1 MVDGD
6 EGVAVVGDHVEG
18 SLIGRKRDMG
28 APEVL
33 ELEYFQGRATW
44 VEMDRQMEENLAL
57 SIEFFSLLASC
68 VMGIRAGQI
77 LIFYKLINRNY
88 LLGPNFEKNYL
99 YLSVEVSPTGYSD
112 KETSIFWQR
121 REQPKKHAF
130 RTHHGKSTRMAPKPL
145 LLNHFQF
152 T

>member
-57 SIEFFSLLASC
+57 SIEFFFSLLASC

-77 LIFYKLINRNY
+77 GFFGI
-88 LLGPNFEKNYL
+88 
-99 YLSVEVSPTGYSD
+99 
-112 KETSIFWQR
+112 
-121 REQPKKHAF
+121 
-130 RTHHGKSTRMAPKPL
+130 
-145 LLNHFQF
+145 
-152 T
+152 